1 MGKLSR
7 EIRELA
13 VSISPGQL
21 GTGTGRREANS
32 AWGQS
37 HKPAIRYFALR
48 CSPNL
53 PAQTHTLPQS
63 VWMLIFDLLPIQEE
77 LLDLP
82 SELEA
87 DLSSCVWHGG
97 VLAVRAGDETA
108 GLLSSLL

>member
-1 MGKLSR
+1 MGKLSC

-13 VSISPGQL
+13 MSISPGRL
-21 GTGTGRREANS
+21 GTGTGRRGANS
-32 AWGQS
+32 VWDKATGRQS
-37 HKPAIRYFALR
+37 GTSSSTAP
-48 CSPNL
+48 
-53 PAQTHTLPQS
+53 QTSQPRHTLPQS
-63 VWMLIFDLLPIQEE
+63 AWMLIFDLLPIQKE

-87 DLSSCVWHGG
+87 DLSSCVWHGE